1 MQDDTIRELAKAAGF
16 NGELTPKLISDI
28 KVKLADVFMADV
40 IDGNVKTSWHPGCPE
55 HGDGDDVGSNA
66 KSASPRG

>member
-28 KVKLADVFMADV
+28 KVKIDDVFMSDV
-40 IDGNVKTSWHPGCPE
+40 MDGNVKTAWYPVCPE
-55 HGDGDDVGSNA
+55 HGVGGNT
-66 KSASPRG
+66 KSASQRS